1 MSLASMRDADQKAA
15 IYMTPNAAMH
25 TVLALLMP
33 NLQFE
38 LPLPHVIG
46 AVVVCLG
53 AWVLMFID
61 MRKPPKPME
70 RHLPQSEH
78 HVDANAGRSS
88 DHSGNCQ

>member
-1 MSLASMRDADQKAA
+1 MD
-15 IYMTPNAAMH
+15 PNPAMH

-61 MRKPPKPME
+61 MRKPPKPTE
-70 RHLPQSEH
+70 RNLPHYEH
-78 HVDANAGRSS
+78 HLDANTGRSS
-88 DHSGNCQ
+88 DHSGK